1 MSRVNTKDLHRRV
14 RFARLDDSL
23 HGERISGT
31 YYVVKADLTKAE
43 ARKHAKKIREA
54 GFLARVVAHA
64 GPKAKRGYKVCQGH
78 RRRRAP
84 RKNLDI

>member
-1 MSRVNTKDLHRRV
+1 
-14 RFARLDDSL
+14 
-23 HGERISGT
+23 
-31 YYVVKADLTKAE
+31 VVKADLTKAE